1 MVNMDMV
8 LNCEMKKPEPRIQ
21 YEKSCNERVNE
32 FYEDLTDAAEKSKSH
47 AVGNALSL
55 SMIPYSETMSYGMAA
70 FHSDKSTVNDPIIK
84 ISCNYGGEQRYYDVH
99 VNEVNPHNASAI
111 EMFAVCA
118 YLDEQGVTDKG
129 TFGSYNKRIK
139 PVRTEFDWL
148 SVNEVNVDRYIKDPY
163 CGFPFTVNGFKVLF
177 DLIAYIQDPE
187 NYKRIPKDVPLFLV
201 SGKQDPVGSYGEA
214 VKEVA
219 KTYREAG
226 VHKIHVKLYAGD
238 RHELLNEKDHD
249 KVDGDILSFIELN
262 MNGRQKA

>member
-1 MVNMDMV
+1 MMKYLRYLMKKQVGMVNMDMA
-8 LNCEMKKPEPRIQ
+8 LNCEMMKPEPRIQ

-70 FHSDKSTVNDPIIK
+70 FHSDKSTVDDPIIK

-129 TFGSYNKRIK
+129 TFGSYNKIK
-139 PVRTEFDWL
+139 AYGQNASDSGNFL
-148 SVNEVNVDRYIKDPY
+148 
-163 CGFPFTVNGFKVLF
+163 
-177 DLIAYIQDPE
+177 DLQ
-187 NYKRIPKDVPLFLV
+187 V
-201 SGKQDPVGSYGEA
+201 SGNYNIPVDWIKMLREMALLYLENSRTYEQSLDA
-214 VKEVA
+214 SKLADVLMNIKEN
-219 KTYREAG
+219 
-226 VHKIHVKLYAGD
+226 I
-238 RHELLNEKDHD
+238 
-249 KVDGDILSFIELN
+249 
-262 MNGRQKA
+262 